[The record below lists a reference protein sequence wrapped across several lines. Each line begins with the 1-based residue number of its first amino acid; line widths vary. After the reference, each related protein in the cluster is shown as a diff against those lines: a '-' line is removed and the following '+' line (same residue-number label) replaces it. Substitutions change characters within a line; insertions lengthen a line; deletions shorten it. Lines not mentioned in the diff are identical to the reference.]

1 MLKFLNKKKND
12 NKGFSLVELIIVV
25 AIMAILVGLLAPQYL
40 KYVEKSRKSADASN
54 LDEMVRAIQI
64 YAADAEVTLPAD
76 TYTITI
82 GKGGTTVEAG
92 TATQKVDNEKVAKD
106 ALNENAPVIRRN
118 TISLDTSS
126 RMCTF
131 RNNSIFSSLRHSF
144 SSNAYSPDDMVS
156 GIGSVPFF
164 FLLSNSL
171 YQRCFAIWHSQV
183 ETLQLPSYR

>member
-64 YAADAEVTLPAD
+64 YAADAEETLPAD

-82 GKGGTTVEAG
+82 NATSTSV
-92 TATQKVDNEKVAKD
+92 TATKNGSKAVAER
-106 ALNENAPVIRRN
+106 ALNENAPDWKKTN
-118 TISLDTSS
+118 LKSNKWENGETEQAQKGNAISVSAEITVAQDGGT
-126 RMCTF
+126 TVKYTPA
-131 RNNSIFSSLRHSF
+131 SLADYI
-144 SSNAYSPDDMVS
+144 NKTAK
-156 GIGSVPFF
+156 
-164 FLLSNSL
+164 
-171 YQRCFAIWHSQV
+171 
-183 ETLQLPSYR
+183 

>member
-82 GKGGTTVEAG
+82 K
-92 TATQKVDNEKVAKD
+92 ATSTSVKATNPANTRKAKV
-106 ALNENAPVIRRN
+106 ALNENAPDWAKTKLKSNKWDNGKTEETQKGNVTSVSAEI
-118 TISLDTSS
+118 TVAQDGGTTVKYTPASLADYINKTAK
-126 RMCTF
+126 
-131 RNNSIFSSLRHSF
+131 N
-144 SSNAYSPDDMVS
+144 
-156 GIGSVPFF
+156 
-164 FLLSNSL
+164 
-171 YQRCFAIWHSQV
+171 
-183 ETLQLPSYR
+183 

>member
-82 GKGGTTVEAG
+82 NNSTGTSVKAANIATNTEKAEA
-92 TATQKVDNEKVAKD
+92 
-106 ALNENAPVIRRN
+106 ALNENAPDWAKTKLKSN
-118 TISLDTSS
+118 KWANGNNANATSVS
-126 RMCTF
+126 AKITVAQDGGTTVTYTP
-131 RNNSIFSSLRHSF
+131 SSLADYI
-144 SSNAYSPDDMVS
+144 NKTA
-156 GIGSVPFF
+156 G
-164 FLLSNSL
+164 N
-171 YQRCFAIWHSQV
+171 
-183 ETLQLPSYR
+183 

>member
-82 GKGGTTVEAG
+82 KATSTSVKATN
-92 TATQKVDNEKVAKD
+92 TANTRKAKV
-106 ALNENAPVIRRN
+106 ALNENAPDWAN
-118 TISLDTSS
+118 TKLKSNKWDNGETEETRKGNATFVSAEITVAQDGGTTVKYTPASLATYINK
-126 RMCTF
+126 TAK
-131 RNNSIFSSLRHSF
+131 N
-144 SSNAYSPDDMVS
+144 
-156 GIGSVPFF
+156 
-164 FLLSNSL
+164 
-171 YQRCFAIWHSQV
+171 
-183 ETLQLPSYR
+183 

>member
-1 MLKFLNKKKND
+1 MSMLKFLNKKKND

-82 GKGGTTVEAG
+82 N
-92 TATQKVDNEKVAKD
+92 ATSTSVAATNPVNTPKATD
-106 ALNENAPVIRRN
+106 ALNENAPDWKKTNLKSNKWDNGKSDTEKGNVTSVSAEI
-118 TISLDTSS
+118 TVAQDGGTTVKYTPKSLADYINKT
-126 RMCTF
+126 
-131 RNNSIFSSLRHSF
+131 
-144 SSNAYSPDDMVS
+144 AA
-156 GIGSVPFF
+156 
-164 FLLSNSL
+164 
-171 YQRCFAIWHSQV
+171 Q
-183 ETLQLPSYR
+183 

>member
-82 GKGGTTVEAG
+82 NATSTSV
-92 TATQKVDNEKVAKD
+92 TATNTANTQKAED
-106 ALNENAPVIRRN
+106 ALNENAPDWAKTKLKSNKWDNGVVGQN
-118 TISLDTSS
+118 KANAISVSAEITVAQDGGT
-126 RMCTF
+126 TVKYTPA
-131 RNNSIFSSLRHSF
+131 SLADYI
-144 SSNAYSPDDMVS
+144 NKTAK
-156 GIGSVPFF
+156 
-164 FLLSNSL
+164 
-171 YQRCFAIWHSQV
+171 
-183 ETLQLPSYR
+183 

>member
-82 GKGGTTVEAG
+82 NATSTSV
-92 TATQKVDNEKVAKD
+92 TATNTANTQKAED
-106 ALNENAPVIRRN
+106 ALNENAPDWAKTKLKSNKWDNGKSEETQKGNVTSVSAEI
-118 TISLDTSS
+118 TVAQDGGTTVKYTPASLADYINKT
-126 RMCTF
+126 
-131 RNNSIFSSLRHSF
+131 
-144 SSNAYSPDDMVS
+144 AK
-156 GIGSVPFF
+156 
-164 FLLSNSL
+164 
-171 YQRCFAIWHSQV
+171 
-183 ETLQLPSYR
+183 

>member
-82 GKGGTTVEAG
+82 NATSTSVKATN
-92 TATQKVDNEKVAKD
+92 TANTRKAKV
-106 ALNENAPVIRRN
+106 ALNENAPDWAKTKLKSN
-118 TISLDTSS
+118 KWDNGKSEETQKGNATS
-126 RMCTF
+126 
-131 RNNSIFSSLRHSF
+131 
-144 SSNAYSPDDMVS
+144 VS
-156 GIGSVPFF
+156 AEITVAQDGGTTVRYTPS
-164 FLLSNSL
+164 
-171 YQRCFAIWHSQV
+171 
-183 ETLQLPSYR
+183 TLADYINKTAK